1 MFRSRR
7 ENSNFHLFAQAKLRD
22 TWVRKGP
29 NGPSR
34 AFGEAKCPELSVE
47 HIVTDQPESIPGAV
61 PKASHEAAGAGA
73 GSWDELQVGFIGNPK
88 TKLDDR
94 GRLKLPAEF
103 KGFIERKYGK
113 DFTSFYITSREGTDA
128 EIYPMPEWQQHLAK
142 IFAMPKSLPARK
154 KLLDRYNLY
163 GDRAEMDP
171 QGRLLMPEELRN
183 AGLVNVEVKV
193 AGEGSFLRVTSLQ
206 VLRESV
212 SASPLTPQEDDT
224 LAGYGV

>member
-1 MFRSRR
+1 M
-7 ENSNFHLFAQAKLRD
+7 
-22 TWVRKGP
+22 
-29 NGPSR
+29 
-34 AFGEAKCPELSVE
+34 
-47 HIVTDQPESIPGAV
+47 TDEPESTAGAA
-61 PKASHEAAGAGA
+61 PKASQEAVGPGA

-113 DFTSFYITSREGTDA
+113 EFTSFYITSREGRDA